1 MSPLTATSVG
11 VIGQLLVAAQ
21 AMARSRG
28 AIKVGLPFV
37 DDEGRDLEI
46 HLAGLFKSSLSL
58 QVKTSAVLQRRG
70 KLRLLKMTFILPR
83 ANQVDDP
90 HFWYLFAF
98 LDLES
103 VQLADWVFLVPSKI
117 VHSRCARGTDGEP
130 IFYFQASMEEG
141 AHDQWTRFRIRPEYL
156 GERLV
161 ALLHDRSNFEGV
173 AA

>member
-1 MSPLTATSVG
+1 
-11 VIGQLLVAAQ
+11 
-21 AMARSRG
+21 MAGSRG
-28 AIKVGLPFV
+28 ALKVGFPIV

-46 HLAGLFKSSLSL
+46 HLGGRFKASLSL

-70 KLRLLKMTFILPR
+70 KLRLLKMTFILPQ

-90 HFWYLFAF
+90 DFWYLFAY

-103 VQLADWVFLVPSKI
+103 VQLAEWVFLVPSKI
-117 VHSRCARGTDGEP
+117 VHSRCARASDGEP
-130 IFYFQASMEEG
+130 LFYFQASMEE
-141 AHDQWTRFRIRPEYL
+141 ASHDQWTPYRIRPEYL

-161 ALLHDRSNFEGV
+161 ALLHDRSSFEGV

>member
-1 MSPLTATSVG
+1 MSPLTATGLG
-11 VIGQLLVAAQ
+11 VIGQLLVAAL
-21 AMARSRG
+21 AMAGSRG
-28 AIKVGLPFV
+28 ALKVGLPLV

-46 HLAGLFKSSLSL
+46 HLGGRFKASLSL

-70 KLRLLKMTFILPR
+70 KLRLLKMTFTLPR

-90 HFWYLFAF
+90 GFWYLFAH
-98 LDLES
+98 LDMQRVRLSEW
-103 VQLADWVFLVPSKI
+103 LFLVPSRV
-117 VHSRCARGTDGEP
+117 VHARCVRGTAGQP
-130 IFYFQASMEEG
+130 LFYFQASMEEG